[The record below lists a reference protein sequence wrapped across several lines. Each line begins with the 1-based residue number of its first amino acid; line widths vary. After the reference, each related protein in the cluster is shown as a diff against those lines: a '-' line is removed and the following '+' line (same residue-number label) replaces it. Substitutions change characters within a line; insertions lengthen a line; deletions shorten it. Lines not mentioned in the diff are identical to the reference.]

1 MRPDAVVPA
10 DDVGAVER
18 AAKALLGAGLVVL
31 PTETVYGLAAL
42 ASDPHATR
50 ALFARKGRG
59 AEVPIAVLCADADQ
73 AMALAAS
80 TSPLAAELAA
90 AHWPGPLTMVLPRRP
105 GLGWALGEPTDTI
118 GLRCPD
124 HDLVRALAARVGPL
138 ATTSAN
144 RHGLPTPASA
154 TEAAE
159 QLLGPVDVVID
170 GGPLSGTPS
179 TVVNLT
185 GDVPRVLRQ
194 GAVVIDAPG
203 AAGA

>member
-1 MRPDAVVPA
+1 MTAPVIPA
-10 DDVGAVER
+10 DDPGAVER
-18 AAKALLGAGLVVL
+18 AAKSLLSGGLIVL

-42 ASDPHATR
+42 ASDPDATR

-59 AEVPIAVLCADADQ
+59 ADVPVAVLCADVEQ
-73 AMALAAS
+73 AMAL
-80 TSPLAAELAA
+80 TSAVPPLARSLAA
-90 AHWPGPLTMVLPRRP
+90 AHWPGPLTMVLSRRP

-124 HDLVRALAARVGPL
+124 HDLVRAIAARVGPL

-144 RHGLPTPASA
+144 RHGLPTPVSA

-159 QLLGPVDVVID
+159 QLLGPIDLVLD
-170 GGPLSGTPS
+170 GGALTGVPS
-179 TVVNLT
+179 TVVDLT

-194 GAVVIDAPG
+194 GAVDIDA
-203 AAGA
+203 AAAPDA